1 MCHFEKL
8 FSNLSKETRMGP
20 ENSRCLHPQDPSAVR
35 FKEVRYF
42 DILLFNKS
50 RILNSGKISIFPYR
64 IPLKNLHIQYLL
76 NEEANLS
83 IKITCNTTM

>member
-8 FSNLSKETRMGP
+8 FSNLSKRTGMGP
-20 ENSRCLHPQDPSAVR
+20 ENSRHLYPQGPSAVR

-64 IPLKNLHIQYLL
+64 IPLKNYIDSTYSMKKQ
-76 NEEANLS
+76 
-83 IKITCNTTM
+83 IWV